1 MGAFADT
8 AALGVGVEKMER
20 KDERVAAARV
30 LVGLFSLFPQ
40 PKAMVLRG
48 GWRDALG
55 AISSCSRP
63 ARADRLGMSPQRIP
77 PRPATL
83 GTIARSI
90 VIATAITSIPAR
102 ADDLL
107 QVYQQARR
115 ADPVLS
121 AADAQRGIAREG
133 VVQARA
139 PLLPQA
145 SAGVA
150 FDRTQPGGD
159 PGERNSSRSA
169 SVTLNQ
175 VLVDVARL
183 SQLHVA
189 QSQADAQD
197 DLVRAAEQALCA
209 RVARAY
215 FDVLTADDAVRQVE
229 ANEDAYRQQVEQSD
243 QRYRNGLTA
252 QVDVEQARAY
262 HAAARAASID
272 ARQAR
277 DEAREALSEITGQP
291 APALNRLQD
300 ELPMALPAPADPQ
313 AWVDEALLHNPTLS
327 AQRHVLEA
335 SDQDIAAARA
345 AHLPTLGANLG
356 LGRAAAWPTPAS
368 NTDGRNV
375 ASVGIVLNVP
385 LFAGGATQSRLRQ
398 ALHQQDA
405 ARDDYEL
412 RRRRVAR
419 ETLEQYRSIAAGIG
433 RIGATRAAVE
443 SAGRALASTRIGQE
457 LGTQTMTDLLLAI
470 QTQASAQAS
479 YSQARHQFVLS
490 RLLLLQAAG
499 RIDEADLAAVNTL
512 LKQETP

>member
-1 MGAFADT
+1 MHP
-8 AALGVGVEKMER
+8 R
-20 KDERVAAARV
+20 SR
-30 LVGLFSLFPQ
+30 S
-40 PKAMVLRG
+40 
-48 GWRDALG
+48 
-55 AISSCSRP
+55 SSCSRP
-63 ARADRLGMSPQRIP
+63 ARADRPGMSPQPSSPTAAMR
-77 PRPATL
+77 RC
-83 GTIARSI
+83 IA
-90 VIATAITSIPAR
+90 VMLLAVAPLAAR

-107 QVYQQARR
+107 QIYQQARR

-145 SAGVA
+145 SAGLA
-150 FDRTQPGGD
+150 FDRSQPTGD
-159 PGERNSSRSA
+159 AAERNTSRAA

-197 DLVRAAEQALCA
+197 ELVRAAEQALCA

-229 ANEDAYRQQVEQSD
+229 ANEDAFRQQVEQSD
-243 QRYRNGLTA
+243 QRFRNGLTA

-277 DEAREALSEITGQP
+277 DDAREALSEITGQP

-313 AWVDEALLHNPTLS
+313 AWVDDALLHNPSLS
-327 AQRHVLEA
+327 AQRHVVEA
-335 SDQDIAAARA
+335 RAQGIAAARA
-345 AHLPTLGANLG
+345 GHLPTLSANLG
-356 LGRAAAWPTPAS
+356 VGRAAAWPTPAS

-375 ASVGIVLNVP
+375 ASIGLVLNVP
-385 LFAGGATQSRLRQ
+385 LFAGGATQSQLRQ
-398 ALHQQDA
+398 AFHQQDA
-405 ARDDYEL
+405 ARDDYEV

-419 ETLEQYRSIAAGIG
+419 ETLEQYRSVAAGIG
-433 RIGATRAAVE
+433 RIDATRTAVD
-443 SAGRALASTRIGQE
+443 SAGRALASTRIGHE

-512 LKQETP
+512 LK

>member
-1 MGAFADT
+1 MKPASSGAPSLLALHSLPTHAFASPPT
-8 AALGVGVEKMER
+8 AAMRRCIVVML
-20 KDERVAAARV
+20 
-30 LVGLFSLFPQ
+30 L
-40 PKAMVLRG
+40 
-48 GWRDALG
+48 
-55 AISSCSRP
+55 AIAP
-63 ARADRLGMSPQRIP
+63 WA
-77 PRPATL
+77 
-83 GTIARSI
+83 
-90 VIATAITSIPAR
+90 AR

-107 QVYQQARR
+107 QIYQQARR

-121 AADAQRGIAREG
+121 AADAQRGIAKEG

-145 SAGVA
+145 SAGLSY
-150 FDRTQPGGD
+150 DRAQPTSD
-159 PGERNSSRSA
+159 PGERINSRTA

-197 DLVRAAEQALCA
+197 ELVRAAEQALCA

-229 ANEDAYRQQVEQSD
+229 ANEDAFRQQVEQSD
-243 QRYRNGLTA
+243 QRFRNGLSA

-277 DEAREALSEITGQP
+277 DDAREALSEITGQP
-291 APALNRLQD
+291 VPPLNRLQD

-313 AWVDEALLHNPTLS
+313 AWVDDALLHNPTLS
-327 AQRHVLEA
+327 AQRHVVDA
-335 SDQDIAAARA
+335 AGQGIAAARA
-345 AHLPTLGANLG
+345 GHLPTLSANVG
-356 LGRAAAWPTPAS
+356 VGRAAAWPTPAS

-375 ASVGIVLNVP
+375 ASIGLVLNVP
-385 LFAGGATQSRLRQ
+385 LFAGGATQSQLRQ

-405 ARDDYEL
+405 ARDDYEQ

-419 ETLEQYRSIAAGIG
+419 ETLEQYRSVAAGIG
-433 RIGATRAAVE
+433 RIDATRAGVD
-443 SAGRALASTRIGQE
+443 SAGRALASTRIGHE

-512 LKQETP
+512 LK